1 MVGYNNKVC
10 KGQDMSVPLGG
21 LDRPRNGALTST
33 AKLTGLREFCSIG
46 KFRWIETS
54 NVRLNSTPTLK
65 MRTGIEKG

>member
-33 AKLTGLREFCSIG
+33 AKLTGLREFCSGG
-46 KFRWIETS
+46 KFSWIETS

>member
-1 MVGYNNKVC
+1 MVGYKNKVC
-10 KGQDMSVPLGG
+10 KGQNMSVPLGG

-46 KFRWIETS
+46 KFSWIETS

-65 MRTGIEKG
+65 MRTEIEQG